1 VNDTLIESTPHS
13 TGLWPFAAPEALL
26 GAASHPHFAPDLQAT
41 LWQVLS
47 ETLLRLRSHPGM
59 RSALVA
65 EPAAPH
71 AGAAGQAA
79 AAAASAVPPAAVRL
93 SAREREVLQRI
104 AAGESNKVIAR
115 SLELSPHTVKR
126 HVANLLDKL
135 GASSRGQ
142 AAAWWQAQ
150 QAAPRG

>member
-1 VNDTLIESTPHS
+1 MNDRLIESTPHS
-13 TGLWPFAAPEALL
+13 AALWPFAAPDALL
-26 GAASHPHFAPDLQAT
+26 GAASHPQFAPDLQAT

-47 ETLLRLRSHPGM
+47 ETLVRLRSHPGM

-65 EPAAPH
+65 EPVAPH
-71 AGAAGQAA
+71 ASVVA
-79 AAAASAVPPAAVRL
+79 PAATPASSAAPLAPARL
-93 SAREREVLQRI
+93 SAREHEVLQRI

-150 QAAPRG
+150 QVVPRG

>member
-1 VNDTLIESTPHS
+1 MLIESTPHS
-13 TGLWPFAAPEALL
+13 AALWPFAAPEALL
-26 GAASHPHFAPDLQAT
+26 GAPGHQYFAPDLQAT

-47 ETLLRLRSHPGM
+47 ETLVRLRSHPGM

-65 EPAAPH
+65 EPPASQ
-71 AGAAGQAA
+71 AGAARQPGAPG
-79 AAAASAVPPAAVRL
+79 ASAAPQAPVRL
-93 SAREREVLQRI
+93 SAREHEVLQRI

-150 QAAPRG
+150 HARPRG

>member
-1 VNDTLIESTPHS
+1 MNDMLIESTPHGA
-13 TGLWPFAAPEALL
+13 TLWSFAAPQALL

-47 ETLLRLRSHPGM
+47 ETLVRLRSHPGM
-59 RSALVA
+59 HSALAA
-65 EPAAPH
+65 EPAALH
-71 AGAAGQAA
+71 TGLGQQAA
-79 AAAASAVPPAAVRL
+79 APAARVAPQAPVRL
-93 SAREREVLQRI
+93 SAREHEVLQRI